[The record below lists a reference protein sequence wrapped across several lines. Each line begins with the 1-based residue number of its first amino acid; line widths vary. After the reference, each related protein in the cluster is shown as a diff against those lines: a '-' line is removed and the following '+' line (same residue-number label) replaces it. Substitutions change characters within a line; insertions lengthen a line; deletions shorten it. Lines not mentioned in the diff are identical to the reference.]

1 MKAGTLAEEGVP
13 ETFNLGGR
21 GLVAAGQGQEVRV
34 TQRAK
39 ESSRKK
45 RAGGCQLSALGEPR
59 QPGGHRSKLPVFFV
73 FLKLLKIFKQP
84 LTNSCQE
91 YCEKAPGVKK
101 LPSEWEDSAG
111 GWGEQRWSPQ
121 GWGAGTDEVL
131 TSDQSL

>member
-21 GLVAAGQGQEVRV
+21 GLVATGQGQEVSV

-59 QPGGHRSKLPVFFV
+59 QLGGHRSKLPVFCFSKV
-73 FLKLLKIFKQP
+73 TQNLQ
-84 LTNSCQE
+84 TAVNQQ
-91 YCEKAPGVKK
+91 
-101 LPSEWEDSAG
+101 LP
-111 GWGEQRWSPQ
+111 RI
-121 GWGAGTDEVL
+121 L
-131 TSDQSL
+131 